1 MIQNTPSKK
10 LFGQVTKITKK
21 YIKEHTAKVTDSYFE
36 AENPNVILKISLK
49 KELID

>member
-21 YIKEHTAKVTDSYFE
+21 YIKEHTAKVTDSYLE
-36 AENPNVILKISLK
+36 AENPNVTKNFS
-49 KELID
+49 